1 MRNSTNGQ
9 LTEAGQL
16 VRTQV
21 AYPANVRYEM
31 KNLKPDTL
39 YRVEL
44 RAHNVIGFSAPAEIL
59 LRTAK
64 GQFHVSS
71 SSSSPPPIA
80 RLDFSLVIVLLFH
93 FLFSH

>member
-1 MRNSTNGQ
+1 M
-9 LTEAGQL
+9 
-16 VRTQV
+16 RTQV

-31 KNLKPDTL
+31 KSLKPDTL

-64 GQFHVSS
+64 GQWHVPSNY
-71 SSSSPPPIA
+71 SPP
-80 RLDFSLVIVLLFH
+80 RLDFSFVPFAFSLVISLSERLLIN
-93 FLFSH
+93 

>member
-1 MRNSTNGQ
+1 M
-9 LTEAGQL
+9 
-16 VRTQV
+16 RTQV

-39 YRVEL
+39 YRVDL

-64 GQFHVSS
+64 GQSHVP
-71 SSSSPPPIA
+71 SSSPPT
-80 RLDFSLVIVLLFH
+80 RLDFAFVPFAIFLAISL
-93 FLFSH
+93 SSDC